1 MKQVIIMDKPAIKKF
16 AIWARNKLIADT
28 KYRAGLVG
36 VTETAV
42 AEPLPQSNENVQF
55 FDVGLPQPYRIEDD
69 AVTQRQRFVA
79 ELNKETA
86 KQGSYTAAYQT
97 VVDKVAYT
105 WFNRLIAVRYM
116 EVNDL
121 LPSRTR
127 VLSSADGRA
136 EPQIVTSP
144 FDAVLDYSP
153 AEQQQIV
160 NLKND
165 NKLDEAFRLLF
176 LKQCAALGDCLPRL
190 FEQVDDYMPLLLAL
204 SFTDKDGVV
213 CHLVN
218 DIPESDWQDAVQIV
232 GWLYQYYNT
241 EPKEQVF
248 ANLKKNIKISK
259 ENIPA
264 ATQLFTPDWIV
275 RYMVENSLGR
285 LWSEGH
291 PNFDKSEWKYYLDEA
306 PQEPQVAQQLAD
318 LRKGYAAL
326 TPEDIKCIDPCM
338 GSGHILAYLFDVLM
352 QIYRSAGYGDRD
364 AAASIVEHNLY
375 GLDIDDRAAQMAY
388 FVVMMKGCHYDS
400 RFLRRH
406 LNPHVYAIQESGE
419 LTADALGRLGK
430 QESTARAL
438 LDGFKN
444 AKEYGS
450 ILQPKVT
457 LAELD
462 ALQEQLREVDG
473 ASDMGSFTD
482 QFVVGQL
489 LRVLCPLVEQARMLV
504 QKYDVVVTNPP
515 YMGGS
520 GMNARLSDYV
530 KKYYPDSKS
539 DLFAVFIERC
549 AQMDKRGG
557 YQAMIT
563 QHAWMFLSSFEK
575 LRAKL
580 QLIDTVNMAHLG
592 ARSFDEIGGE
602 VVQTTSYVMRSSHTK
617 GYKGTYCRL
626 IVGDSE
632 KAKAEMFVSGENRY
646 VAEQDNFS
654 KIPGSPVAYWATNRL
669 MKDFEDG
676 VSLSS
681 YAEPKQGMATMDNNK
696 YLRRWYEVEIGKC
709 CFHAQSL
716 GDAKESGKRWFPY
729 NKGGDYRKWYGNF
742 CYLVNWEK
750 DGEQLKADATELY
763 GSYSKRIYNTQFF
776 FKPSITWSKI
786 SSGSFSVR
794 CISDGCLFDVAGCS
808 IFVKENLYY
817 YFAALLN
824 SKIVGAILRMIS
836 PTLNYEVGH
845 IKALPIIMEENKEKV
860 VSSLAQGCI
869 ELSQLDWDAFET
881 AWDFQRHPLLPNGG
895 ITTLYGMKVGK
906 KAHIESLKSGEACFS
921 PVGDFIAKDEEEGN
935 TEQGDRYEGIF
946 ARLKKDDIRIQA
958 MRQELGVDLEEIP
971 DGQYILLRRNS
982 CKKVP
987 AFCAYGM
994 KKSDIVCGDE
1004 IRNINGKHYITV
1016 TICPS
1021 DKMYDDFLNEN
1032 SEGIEKTYGATFNVE
1047 NYDESIQKSLQDK
1060 SIRCI
1065 ESDIIYDRDFDTEF
1079 CDDLTNDYSELLHK
1093 SKKYS
1098 YQREHR
1104 WILPDKHQVEKLLLK
1119 YQPLDD
1125 SAMQV
1130 DMCNKGDSYRFDV
1143 EFHFKKS
1150 VKIRDRY
1157 EIWQRECNDR
1167 FAKLKANEEELNRIF
1182 IDIYGLQDELTPEVE
1197 DKDVT
1202 VRRADLGRDI
1212 RSLISYAVGCIF
1224 GRYSLDKPG
1233 LAYAGGDWNPDQ
1245 YHTFLPDAD
1254 NVIPITDEEY
1264 FPDDLTGLF
1273 VAWVKK
1279 VFGAES
1285 LEDNL
1290 AFIAKA
1296 LGTKGTSP
1304 RAVIRNYFLNGF
1316 YADHVKIY
1324 QKRPIYWLYDSGK
1337 QNGFKALIYMHR
1349 YNADTS
1355 GLVRAD
1361 YLYKMEQVYE
1371 SEIARMDDAIAHG
1384 ASREVAQA
1392 TKRKEK
1398 LVKQLKECKDYDDR
1412 LGHIALARIPIDLD
1426 DGVKVNYEKVQTGAD
1441 GKKQA
1446 ILAKI

>member
-1 MKQVIIMDKPAIKKF
+1 MDKPAIKKF

-42 AEPLPQSNENVQF
+42 AEPLPQSNETVQF
-55 FDVGLPQPYRIEDD
+55 FDVGLPQPYRIEGD

-136 EPQIVTSP
+136 EPQIVTTP
-144 FDAVLDYSP
+144 FDAVLDYTP

-160 NLKND
+160 TLKND
-165 NKLDEAFRLLF
+165 NKLDEVFRLLF

-248 ANLKKNIKISK
+248 ANLKKNIKISA

-291 PNFDKSEWKYYLDEA
+291 PDFDKSEWKYYLDEA
-306 PQEPQVAQQLAD
+306 PQEPQVAQQLAE

-352 QIYRSAGYGDRD
+352 QIYRSAGYTDRD

-406 LNPHVYAIQESGE
+406 LKPHVYAIQESGE
-419 LTADALGRLGK
+419 LTTDALGRLGK

-482 QFVVGQL
+482 QFVAGQL

-530 KKYYPDSKS
+530 KKYYPDSKN

-563 QHAWMFLSSFEK
+563 QHAWMFLSCFEK

-592 ARSFDEIGGE
+592 ARGFDEIGGE
-602 VVQTTSYVMRSSHTK
+602 VVQTTSFVMRSSHTK

-626 IVGDSE
+626 IDGDSE
-632 KAKAEMFVSGENRY
+632 KAKEDMFVSGQSRY

-654 KIPGSPVAYWATNRL
+654 KIPGSPVAY
-669 MKDFEDG
+669 G
-676 VSLSS
+676 VSNKFREI
-681 YAEPKQGMATMDNNK
+681 YKDAELFESIADIKSGVMSGDDARFIRFWHEVAFPKFDCSCKNVA
-696 YLRRWYEVEIGKC
+696 ECVEHKT
-709 CFHAQSL
+709 
-716 GDAKESGKRWFPY
+716 KWFPVTR
-729 NKGGDYRKWYGNF
+729 GGQYRKWYGNIEE
-742 CYLVNWEK
+742 VIN
-750 DGEQLKADATELY
+750 LY
-763 GSYSKRIYNTQFF
+763 NGGYEIAFENQKNHRLRDSRYYFREG
-776 FKPSITWSKI
+776 ITWSMITSYKL
-786 SSGSFSVR
+786 SVR
-794 CISDGCLFDVAGCS
+794 YVPQGILFGNGGPTCFFSDDAKFYLSV
-808 IFVKENLYY
+808 
-817 YFAALLN
+817 LN
-824 SKIVGAILRMIS
+824 SKVAEYIIGVVN
-836 PTLNYEVGH
+836 PTLNTVISDICGIPIRGYERKNE
-845 IKALPIIMEENKEKV
+845 IDSYTET
-860 VSSLAQGCI
+860 CI
-869 ELSQLDWDAFET
+869 SFSKSDWDSFET
-881 AWDFQRHPLLPNGG
+881 SWDFKRHPL
-895 ITTLYGMKVGK
+895 V
-906 KAHIESLKSGEACFS
+906 
-921 PVGDFIAKDEEEGN
+921 
-935 TEQGDRYEGIF
+935 
-946 ARLKKDDIRIQA
+946 
-958 MRQELGVDLEEIP
+958 
-971 DGQYILLRRNS
+971 
-982 CKKVP
+982 
-987 AFCAYGM
+987 
-994 KKSDIVCGDE
+994 
-1004 IRNINGKHYITV
+1004 
-1016 TICPS
+1016 
-1021 DKMYDDFLNEN
+1021 
-1032 SEGIEKTYGATFNVE
+1032 
-1047 NYDESIQKSLQDK
+1047 
-1060 SIRCI
+1060 
-1065 ESDIIYDRDFDTEF
+1065 
-1079 CDDLTNDYSELLHK
+1079 
-1093 SKKYS
+1093 
-1098 YQREHR
+1098 
-1104 WILPDKHQVEKLLLK
+1104 
-1119 YQPLDD
+1119 
-1125 SAMQV
+1125 
-1130 DMCNKGDSYRFDV
+1130 
-1143 EFHFKKS
+1143 
-1150 VKIRDRY
+1150 
-1157 EIWQRECNDR
+1157 
-1167 FAKLKANEEELNRIF
+1167 
-1182 IDIYGLQDELTPEVE
+1182 
-1197 DKDVT
+1197 
-1202 VRRADLGRDI
+1202 
-1212 RSLISYAVGCIF
+1212 
-1224 GRYSLDKPG
+1224 
-1233 LAYAGGDWNPDQ
+1233 
-1245 YHTFLPDAD
+1245 
-1254 NVIPITDEEY
+1254 
-1264 FPDDLTGLF
+1264 
-1273 VAWVKK
+1273 
-1279 VFGAES
+1279 
-1285 LEDNL
+1285 
-1290 AFIAKA
+1290 
-1296 LGTKGTSP
+1296 
-1304 RAVIRNYFLNGF
+1304 
-1316 YADHVKIY
+1316 
-1324 QKRPIYWLYDSGK
+1324 
-1337 QNGFKALIYMHR
+1337 
-1349 YNADTS
+1349 
-1355 GLVRAD
+1355 
-1361 YLYKMEQVYE
+1361 
-1371 SEIARMDDAIAHG
+1371 
-1384 ASREVAQA
+1384 
-1392 TKRKEK
+1392 
-1398 LVKQLKECKDYDDR
+1398 
-1412 LGHIALARIPIDLD
+1412 
-1426 DGVKVNYEKVQTGAD
+1426 
-1441 GKKQA
+1441 
-1446 ILAKI
+1446 